1 MADERT
7 AGEIERVLRK
17 REEQTLEDLK
27 RLNAAVQAPPG
38 LDDGTIGRLT
48 RMDAL
53 QQQEMA
59 LHGQRRLKLQLETI
73 RGALSR
79 VQDGTYGTC
88 VFCEQV
94 ISPDRLEA
102 TPETPSC
109 TTCQARLEREGRV

>member
-17 REEQTLEDLK
+17 REEQTLEGLK
-27 RLNAAVQAPPG
+27 RLEAAVQAPPG
-38 LDDGTIGRLT
+38 LDGTIGRLT

-59 LHGQRRLKLQLETI
+59 LHGQRRLELQLETI

-79 VQDGTYGTC
+79 VQDGSYGTC
-88 VFCEQV
+88 VFCGQV
-94 ISPDRLEA
+94 IAPVRLEA

-109 TTCQARLEREGRV
+109 IACQARFEREGRA